1 MPTKSFFFKGIKGGN
16 VGEVDK
22 VHQRWLIGL
31 KRTLVSSL
39 ETPPPVSSAFAVC
52 AKSPQIMEAVGYK
65 LPSPLAFWAKTFGET
80 VSSEPARV
88 K

>member
-1 MPTKSFFFKGIKGGN
+1 MLEPAC

-39 ETPPPVSSAFAVC
+39 ETPPWVLLPLFALRM
-52 AKSPQIMEAVGYK
+52 KPPTDMEALGYK
-65 LPSPLAFWAKTFGET
+65 LPFPLAFRAKTFGET
-80 VSSEPARV
+80 VSSEPAGV